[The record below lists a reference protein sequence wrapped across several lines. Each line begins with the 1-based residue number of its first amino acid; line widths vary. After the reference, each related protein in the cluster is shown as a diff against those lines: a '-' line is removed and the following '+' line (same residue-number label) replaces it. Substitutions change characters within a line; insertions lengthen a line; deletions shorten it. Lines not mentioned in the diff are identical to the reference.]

1 MNQEQFYNSVRGK
14 TVTFCGIGRSHMPL
28 MEKFQQ
34 AGALV
39 SARDKRSL
47 AELGENGK
55 ALQALG
61 VTLILGEDYLQNL
74 NEDII
79 FRTPGMRYHLPE
91 LEAARA
97 RGAAPG
103 GKRGGRAALTVG
115 TRSLQNL
122 RRHWQ
127 RWEDHYHL
135 DHRRAVE
142 GPGEKRPPGWKHRQ
156 APAAG
161 DWVHP
166 AGGLRCGGA
175 FQLPADLHA
184 GEP

>member
-97 RGAAPG
+97 RGAAV
-103 GKRGGRAALTVG
+103 T
-115 TRSLQNL
+115 S
-122 RRHWQ
+122 
-127 RWEDHYHL
+127 EM
-135 DHRRAVE
+135 
-142 GPGEKRPPGWKHRQ
+142 
-156 APAAG
+156 
-161 DWVHP
+161 
-166 AGGLRCGGA
+166 
-175 FQLPADLHA
+175 
-184 GEP
+184 